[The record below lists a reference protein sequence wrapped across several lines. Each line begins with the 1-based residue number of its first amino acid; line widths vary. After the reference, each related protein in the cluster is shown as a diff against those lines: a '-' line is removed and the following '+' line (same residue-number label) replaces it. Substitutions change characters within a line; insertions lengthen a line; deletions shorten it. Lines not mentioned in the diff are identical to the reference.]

1 MSFQSDQNILIFSQ
15 KGLAFR
21 NQARINSIREQ
32 VLKKQQESEAKI
44 NVMQDELDEVQ
55 QQQSHRSKKLLKD
68 ISVFLTRNQSSI
80 SKDLPKKLMYSVQEN
95 GDQDQ
100 QKALE
105 EIMLDDVDESK
116 RKNKYVI
123 HKVQDYSYK
132 IFRNPRQQSHQ
143 NQSPMSQ
150 SVIYCTSPYYNQA
163 NKVINTNVSYDNVSV
178 SSLRQRSLSPQMNYY
193 QNSNQKKSQVS
204 FQQDEK
210 ACNLYSPEKEVLN
223 SNQHLS
229 KSERTQSFH
238 QQNLNCSLNQN
249 SDKRSVS
256 NHTPPSIQNSYSFNQ
271 SSIDDHLISK
281 KYSFIINAENKIQK
295 MIQRYDFYDSEYQK
309 IQRKVQ
315 NRREQLKSDLDG
327 SLAQSPDI
335 KKHIDNENLLEVLLR
350 QTNYQKR
357 KQERIKVK
365 QQNKYGKA
373 WQNLYL
379 PKIPTKYLSVSQS
392 KQQQQQYQQQQQQN
406 QQYHKVSQT
415 IPINEP
421 SQKNLDKLNFQL
433 NNQKQA
439 QNLYKKII
447 LQIQSKK

>member
-1 MSFQSDQNILIFSQ
+1 MNPSSDQNILIFSQ

-21 NQARINSIREQ
+21 NQVRINSIREEAQ
-32 VLKKQQESEAKI
+32 KKQQESQAKL
-44 NVMQDELDEVQ
+44 NAQQDELDEAQ
-55 QQQSHRSKKLLKD
+55 QQQSHRSKKLLND

-123 HKVQDYSYK
+123 HKVQDYSQK
-132 IFRNPRQQSHQ
+132 ILRNPRQQAQQ

-150 SVIYCTSPYYNQA
+150 SVIYSSSPYYNHN
-163 NKVINTNVSYDNVSV
+163 NKVINTNISYDNASV
-178 SSLRQRSLSPQMNYY
+178 SSLRQRSLSPHMNYY
-193 QNSNQKKSQVS
+193 QNSNKKKSQVS
-204 FQQDEK
+204 FQQDDK
-210 ACNLYSPEKEVLN
+210 ACNLYSPEKEALN

-229 KSERTQSFH
+229 RSERSQSFQ

-249 SDKRSVS
+249 ISDKRSVS
-256 NHTPPSIQNSYSFNQ
+256 NHSPPSIQNSYSFNNQ
-271 SSIDDHLISK
+271 SSIDDHFISK

-315 NRREQLKSDLDG
+315 NRREQIKSDLDG

-379 PKIPTKYLSVSQS
+379 PKIPTKYQSVSQS
-392 KQQQQQYQQQQQQN
+392 KQQQNQQQL
-406 QQYHKVSQT
+406 QQYHQVSQT
-415 IPINEP
+415 IPMNEP
-421 SQKNLDKLNFQL
+421 SQKNLDKYNFQL

-447 LQIQSKK
+447 LQIQNKK